1 MLSKGKV
8 KYIHSLEMKK
18 YRNELNAFVAEGN
31 KLVADMM
38 FAFECEL
45 ILAKPSW
52 MAMQGNI
59 PAKELLEAE
68 GDDIRKASFLKNP
81 QDVLAVFKRPDWSL
95 DEADPSTSLVL
106 ALDGIQDPGNLGT
119 IIRLADWFGI
129 EHIVCSPD
137 TADVFSPK
145 TVQATMGALAH
156 VKVHYTE
163 LEDYLKAQAARQI
176 PLFGTFLDGENMYT
190 KELSANG
197 IIVMG
202 NEGNGILVARRSRSF
217 YLARF
222 SFRRHTGP
230 WKSRNH
236 HTPCRL
242 VRHRTYR
249 LQPRHRRC
257 LQSEDCAGHNGRT
270 GTCKSPLHG
279 TGRLPESPGG
289 KTNSVVRYIPRR
301 RKHVHKGIVGKRNHR
316 DGERRE
322 RNTSANRKVD

>member
-68 GDDIRKASFLKNP
+68 DEDIRKASFLKNP

-129 EHIVCSPD
+129 ADIVCSEAW
-137 TADVFSPK
+137 ADCFNPK
-145 TVQATMGALAH
+145 VVQATMGAILR
-156 VKVHYTE
+156 VRVHYTD
-163 LEDYLKAQAARQI
+163 LAALLSKAAALGL
-176 PLFGTFLDGENMYT
+176 PVCGTFLEGANIYET
-190 KELSANG
+190 ELKPAG
-197 IIVMG
+197 IVVMG
-202 NEGNGILVARRSRSF
+202 NEGRGITDAVARTVTQKLFIPPWPADRRGSES
-217 YLARF
+217 LNVAMATGIVCGE
-222 SFRRHTGP
+222 FRRQASA
-230 WKSRNH
+230 K
-236 HTPCRL
+236 
-242 VRHRTYR
+242 
-249 LQPRHRRC
+249 
-257 LQSEDCAGHNGRT
+257 AG
-270 GTCKSPLHG
+270 K
-279 TGRLPESPGG
+279 
-289 KTNSVVRYIPRR
+289 
-301 RKHVHKGIVGKRNHR
+301 
-316 DGERRE
+316 
-322 RNTSANRKVD
+322 

>member
-129 EHIVCSPD
+129 EHIVCSP
-137 TADVFSPK
+137 
-145 TVQATMGALAH
+145 
-156 VKVHYTE
+156 
-163 LEDYLKAQAARQI
+163 
-176 PLFGTFLDGENMYT
+176 
-190 KELSANG
+190 
-197 IIVMG
+197 
-202 NEGNGILVARRSRSF
+202 
-217 YLARF
+217 
-222 SFRRHTGP
+222 
-230 WKSRNH
+230 
-236 HTPCRL
+236 
-242 VRHRTYR
+242 
-249 LQPRHRRC
+249 RHRRC